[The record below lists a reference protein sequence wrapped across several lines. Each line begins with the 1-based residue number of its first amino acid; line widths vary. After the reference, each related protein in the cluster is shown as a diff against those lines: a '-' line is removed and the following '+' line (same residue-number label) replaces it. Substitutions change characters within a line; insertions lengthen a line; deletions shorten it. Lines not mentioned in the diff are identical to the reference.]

1 MKAAGLFLA
10 LALIAACSGER
21 VAEEG
26 PPPLYKYNAMKEAV
40 AEARQTLPVFWDAL
54 ESGNEAYSDFAL
66 NVTTSS
72 DRYTEEHVW
81 LADIR
86 QVNDAHYAGVVPE
99 DHEIRNGL
107 EAGDM
112 IAFRP
117 EQIAD
122 WRFRDDGKFRGA
134 YTTRAMMNL
143 APDAKIDNIR
153 AMFHDSPVP

>member
-1 MKAAGLFLA
+1 M
-10 LALIAACSGER
+10 
-21 VAEEG
+21 
-26 PPPLYKYNAMKEAV
+26 P
-40 AEARQTLPVFWDAL
+40 
-54 ESGNEAYSDFAL
+54 AYSDFAL
-66 NVTTSS
+66 NVTTTS

-81 LADIR
+81 LVDIR
-86 QVNDAHYAGVVPE
+86 QADDAHYAGVVPE
-99 DHEIRNGL
+99 DHEIRDGL
-107 EAGDM
+107 ETGDM

-122 WRFRDDGKFRGA
+122 WRFREDGKFRGA

>member
-1 MKAAGLFLA
+1 MKTPVLFAA
-10 LALIAACSGER
+10 LALIAACGGER

-40 AEARQTLPVFWDAL
+40 ADARETLPVFWEAY
-54 ESGNEAYSDFAL
+54 ESGNPAYADFAL
-66 NVTTSS
+66 NVATSS

-81 LADIR
+81 LVDIR
-86 QVNDAHYAGVVPE
+86 QADEAHYAGVVP
-99 DHEIRNGL
+99 DDREIRDGL
-107 EAGDM
+107 TPGDM

-122 WRFRDDGKFRGA
+122 WRFREDGKFRGA

-143 APDAKIDNIR
+143 APDANIDNIR